1 MKNQNSLWS
10 MPMVVLIQTI
20 SAAASCLIHSFSAPI
35 SGTVQI
41 EIKRTNR
48 GSRIS
53 QFRNGLHNFAFI
65 FFLQKREKIVQ
76 NLISFYNMAILALAQ
91 GLNPLTPEQLR
102 EVVRVTS
109 NWRKDVN
116 IPHYKSLQEIC
127 FRSCDIFPLKR
138 MSMKIFWKLSLAL
151 FFNALSLFSNAIL
164 LHVCIYFIKNRPIV
178 LHKYFG
184 TDCNTF
190 SLYGYTWPRP
200 RTSYITIKLEDFM
213 EIITKQY
220 VFHKHVWDKETIFKD
235 RIHITLC
242 IY

>member
-127 FRSCDIFPLKR
+127 FRSCDFFP
-138 MSMKIFWKLSLAL
+138 
-151 FFNALSLFSNAIL
+151 
-164 LHVCIYFIKNRPIV
+164 
-178 LHKYFG
+178 
-184 TDCNTF
+184 
-190 SLYGYTWPRP
+190 
-200 RTSYITIKLEDFM
+200 
-213 EIITKQY
+213 
-220 VFHKHVWDKETIFKD
+220 
-235 RIHITLC
+235 
-242 IY
+242 